1 MDESILT
8 FWFGDD
14 VEKIPKATVQR
25 WFRTD
30 PAFDQDIAQRFGKL
44 QKAASAGAF
53 EDWKERA
60 KGRLALLILLDQFS
74 RNLNRSSPLAWA
86 NDARCQKLA
95 QEGVELGQDKELSTI
110 ERIFFYMPMQHSECR
125 DDQDRSVE
133 LYADLME
140 GLSGADHEF
149 ARRSLESAR
158 YHRELVHTY
167 GRFPHRNAILGR
179 TATAKERVY
188 LDGLPPGK
196 AF

>member
-14 VEKIPKATVQR
+14 VEKVSQATVKR

-30 PAFDQDIAQRFGKL
+30 PAFDQEIAQRFGKL
-44 QKAASAGAF
+44 QKAASTGAF

-60 KGRLALLILLDQFS
+60 KGRLALLLVLDQFS
-74 RNLNRSSPLAWA
+74 RNLHRSSPLAWA
-86 NDARCQKLA
+86 NDERCQELTL
-95 QEGVELGQDKELSTI
+95 EGVELGQDKELSTI
-110 ERIFFYMPMQHSECR
+110 ERIFFYMPMQHSERR
-125 DDQDRSVE
+125 DHQDRSVE
-133 LYADLME
+133 LYAELVE
-140 GLSGADHEF
+140 GLSGPEQGF

-158 YHRELVHTY
+158 YHRELVHTH

-179 TATAKERVY
+179 DTTPKERAY
-188 LDGLPPGK
+188 LDALPPGK